1 MVERHPDLGDPST
14 QETLQATLDKLKWE
28 AEQREHAEKY
38 PMCTRLS
45 RVKEESQKLGEF
57 IEWLQAEYNPHLTLC
72 DYVDD
77 EYLPADIRMEVLL
90 AAYFGIDLKK
100 LEEERRT
107 MLKELQRKAETK

>member
-57 IEWLQAEYNPHLTLC
+57 IEWLQAEYNPHLTL
-72 DYVDD
+72 
-77 EYLPADIRMEVLL
+77 ADIRMEVLL